1 MDQDQLSAIV
11 VAVLIA
17 SCIFGCWIKHLQD
30 RARTDERYDLQEEL
44 EV

>member
-11 VAVLIA
+11 VAVLVA
-17 SCIFGCWIKHLQD
+17 SCIFGCWIKHLRD
-30 RARTDERYDLQEEL
+30 LARTAEYDLQEEL

>member
-11 VAVLIA
+11 MAVLVA
-17 SCIFGCWIKHLQD
+17 SCIFGCWIKHLRD
-30 RARTDERYDLQEEL
+30 RARNDEYDLQEEL